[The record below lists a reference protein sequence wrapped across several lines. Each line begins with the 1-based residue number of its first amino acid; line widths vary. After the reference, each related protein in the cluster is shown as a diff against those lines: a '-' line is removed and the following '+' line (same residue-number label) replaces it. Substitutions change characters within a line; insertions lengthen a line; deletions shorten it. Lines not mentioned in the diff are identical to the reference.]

1 MDYMGKRFDS
11 VRSWVEAFNAAWEA
25 TWSPGRRIIVDK
37 SIILWGGGG
46 NVHFTWLPRKPTPMG
61 VCMKSATCNSAG
73 VMLRV
78 EVMEG
83 KVVDQKKPFLKGWG
97 TSTGTTLHLVK
108 PWSGSGRVIIA
119 D

>member
-1 MDYMGKRFDS
+1 M
-11 VRSWVEAFNAAWEA
+11 
-25 TWSPGRRIIVDK
+25 
-37 SIILWGGGG
+37 ILWGGGG

-83 KVVDQKKPFLKGWG
+83 KVVDQKKAFLKGWG
-97 TSTGTTLHLVK
+97 TSTGTTLRLVK